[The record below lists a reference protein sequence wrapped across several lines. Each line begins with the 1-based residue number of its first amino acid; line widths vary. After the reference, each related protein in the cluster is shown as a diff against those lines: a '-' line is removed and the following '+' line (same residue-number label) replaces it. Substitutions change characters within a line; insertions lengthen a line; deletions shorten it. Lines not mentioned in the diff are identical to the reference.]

1 MGIPLTLRTLKATVW
16 TRTGLSQS
24 ELDEAVVDSCIQ
36 GALVEFS
43 NVRSKTS
50 YGTMAIQAGVDIYPL
65 PDGIQDLLQFY
76 YANPTIILNDFS
88 FEDILLSSMQGSLA
102 NINFGGDIFENPSLT
117 HIWFSKMKEFQDNIA
132 EPTWEVLD
140 GTNEG
145 DGLDKIRLFRVPQS
159 DGLAYY
165 QGSGDW
171 ELEEVIASDSE
182 TFLKAVLWKVAEA
195 RAMKIAVAAEYREY
209 GGIQMVPAFA
219 FWNNKAKQFQDE
231 FYDNVGF
238 YRSPLVV
245 G

>member
-1 MGIPLTLRTLKATVW
+1 MGTPLTTRTLKATVW
-16 TRTGLSQS
+16 ARTGLSRA
-24 ELDEAVVDSCIQ
+24 ELEETVVDSCIQ

-43 NVRSKTS
+43 NVRTKTS
-50 YGTMAIQAGVDIYPL
+50 YGTMNITAGVDIYPL

-76 YANPTIILNDFS
+76 YASPTIILNNFS

-117 HIWFSKMKEFQDNIA
+117 HIWFSKMKEFQDNIGQ
-132 EPTWEVLD
+132 PTWEVLD

-145 DGLDKIRLFRVPQS
+145 DGQDKIRLFRVPET
-159 DGLAYY
+159 DGIAYY

-171 ELEEVIASDSE
+171 ELEEIIPGDTE

-209 GGIQMVPAFA
+209 GGIQMVPAFD
-219 FWNNKAKQFQDE
+219 FWNKKAKEYQE
-231 FYDNVGF
+231 SFYDNVGF
-238 YRSPLVV
+238 YRGSMVV

>member
-36 GALVEFS
+36 GGLVEYS

-50 YGTMAIQAGVDIYPL
+50 YGTMAIQAGVDIYTL

-76 YANPTIILNDFS
+76 YGTNTTILNNFS

-117 HIWFSKMKEFQDNIA
+117 HIWFSKMKEFQDNLA
-132 EPTWEVLD
+132 QPTWEILD

-145 DGLDKIRLFRVPQS
+145 DGQDKIRLFRVPDT
-159 DGLAYY
+159 DGIAYY

-171 ELEEVIASDSE
+171 ELEEVIAGDSE
-182 TFLKAVLWKVAEA
+182 TFLRAVMWKICEA

-219 FWNNKAKQFQDE
+219 FWQKKADQFQEE
-231 FYDNVGF
+231 FFNNVSF
-238 YRSPLVV
+238 YRVPLIV